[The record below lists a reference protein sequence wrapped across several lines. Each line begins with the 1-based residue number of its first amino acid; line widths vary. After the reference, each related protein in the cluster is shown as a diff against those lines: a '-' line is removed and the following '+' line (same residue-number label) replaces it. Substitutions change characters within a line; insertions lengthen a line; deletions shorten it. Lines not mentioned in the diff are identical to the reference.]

1 MVLCRHGQTDL
12 PRPLVR
18 RPRGCPCSPAP
29 SPWPRRLSEL
39 FRAQGPRRP
48 RPRRGPAHSSPRR
61 NSPSSPSPAC
71 WRVRSRERFGGG
83 GLNGVA
89 GGTLTLL
96 QVLKH
101 VGRGSLPTGR
111 IYEGHVNAHAL
122 VEWFGTP
129 DQQTLAARDTVRDH
143 RIFGVWNAEEEPPG
157 IGLKLIDLGNGRYRM
172 QGGKLFCSG
181 LGRVTRP
188 IIGGRWE
195 GGGWQMCL
203 VPMDEIAARV
213 DHRWGGSPWAW
224 RRRSAA
230 RLTSPGSNSPAD
242 TLLGAPDDYYREP
255 GFNGGAIRFAA
266 VQLGGA
272 EAPLRTPPAAY
283 LQNGKRTD
291 HPVQRIRA
299 AEGAMRIESG
309 DLWLRGAAAV
319 TERVP
324 QAPWEIAMYAGMTR
338 LSIETICLDTIRH
351 VERIVGARG
360 LIRPYPFPRM
370 IRDLT
375 MYLRQPAPDAV
386 VDRVGRH
393 VLDHPRPRRTSIGPR
408 PRRKWRQAKVVN
420 LMDADPAPGS
430 LPPRIFRPGLSGQ
443 GRPVGFRHQPLR
455 SRQVRCHPRRA
466 APGALP
472 LGVRGRLLH
481 RRAHRTPRPPVRPT
495 PEHRR
500 VRTGA
505 RPGPGTLRPFATG
518 PFRETLPPGRISRR
532 NLRPDPGFRGRLL
545 PFPARSAPPAGS
557 LLQPAK
563 TAWPP
568 AAGSLDPS
576 RP

>member
-1 MVLCRHGQTDL
+1 MVFAARIAMDKPTSL
-12 PRPLVR
+12 
-18 RPRGCPCSPAP
+18 AP
-29 SPWPRRLSEL
+29 SPEGPWLPLLARAVTVAARLAEL
-39 FRAQGPRRP
+39 SALKDGADPARDADPHTFPEAEFAVLAESSLLAGPVP
-48 RPRRGPAHSSPRR
+48 Q
-61 NSPSSPSPAC
+61 
-71 WRVRSRERFGGG
+71 RFGGG

-96 QVLKH
+96 QLLKH

-129 DQQTLAARDTVRDH
+129 DQQAQAARDTVRDH

-157 IGLKLIDLGNGRYRM
+157 VGLKLIDLGNGRYRM

-213 DHRWGGSPWAW
+213 DHRWWQPLGMEATVSGAID
-224 RRRSAA
+224 
-230 RLTSPGSNSPAD
+230 LTGIELSRD

-272 EAPLRTPPAAY
+272 EALYDAARAY
-283 LQNGKRTD
+283 LQNGKRAD

-309 DLWLRGAAAV
+309 DGFLRGAAAV
-319 TERVP
+319 TERLP
-324 QAPWEIAMYAGMTR
+324 QAPHEISVYAGMTR
-338 LSIETICLDTIRH
+338 LAIETICLDTIRA

-393 VLDHPRPRRTSIGPR
+393 VLDHPGPAHQHW
-408 PRRKWRQAKVVN
+408 PKT
-420 LMDADPAPGS
+420 PAEAAAN
-430 LPPRIFRPGLSGQ
+430 Q
-443 GRPVGFRHQPLR
+443 GH
-455 SRQVRCHPRRA
+455 
-466 APGALP
+466 
-472 LGVRGRLLH
+472 
-481 RRAHRTPRPPVRPT
+481 
-495 PEHRR
+495 
-500 VRTGA
+500 
-505 RPGPGTLRPFATG
+505 
-518 PFRETLPPGRISRR
+518 
-532 NLRPDPGFRGRLL
+532 
-545 PFPARSAPPAGS
+545 
-557 LLQPAK
+557 
-563 TAWPP
+563 
-568 AAGSLDPS
+568 
-576 RP
+576 